1 VGELTLKGLA
11 EPVSAYN
18 VLSLREG

>member
-11 EPVSAYN
+11 EPVPAYN